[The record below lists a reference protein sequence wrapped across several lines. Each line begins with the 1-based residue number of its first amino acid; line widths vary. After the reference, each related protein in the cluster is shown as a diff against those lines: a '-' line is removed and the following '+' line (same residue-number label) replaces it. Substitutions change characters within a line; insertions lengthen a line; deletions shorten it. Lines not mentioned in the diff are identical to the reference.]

1 MSAVLH
7 GLRIAI
13 SAGPTYEDID
23 PARFLGNRSSGK
35 MGFAIAAEAARR
47 GAEVMLVAGPVHLS
61 TPAGVQRVNVR
72 SAAQM
77 HQAVMAALPCAVY
90 IGAAAVADFTP
101 RTTFD
106 RKLKKQP
113 GEDVLVLELV
123 KTRDIL
129 AEVAAHPQRPQLV
142 VGFAAE
148 TNDVEAYARGKLER
162 KGLDMICANQVG
174 MAGCGFES
182 DDNALLVIDADA
194 ARSLGPASKHVLAA
208 QLLELIGQRLGEAR
222 A

>member
-1 MSAVLH
+1 MSGALA
-7 GLRIAI
+7 GRRIVS
-13 SAGPTYEDID
+13 SAGPTFEDID

-35 MGFAIAAEAARR
+35 MGFAIAGEAARR
-47 GAEVMLVAGPVHLS
+47 GAEVVLVAGPVHLS
-61 TPAGVQRVNVR
+61 TPDGVRRVNVR

-77 HQAVMAALPCAVY
+77 HQAVMDAMPCDVY

-101 RTTFD
+101 RAALD

-113 GEDVLVLELV
+113 GQDVLLLELV

-129 AEVAAHPQRPQLV
+129 AEVAALTQRPCLV

-148 TNDVEAYARGKLER
+148 TNDVAAYARGKLER

-174 MAGCGFES
+174 LPGCGFES
-182 DDNALLVIDADA
+182 DDNALLVIDAAGD
-194 ARSLGPASKHVLAA
+194 RPLGPATKSALAG
-208 QLLELIGQRLGEAR
+208 QLLDLIGQRLHGAEA
-222 A
+222 